1 MDRESEPMSEREVGA
16 GSAQPADGKAH
27 AYARHRGAGGPL
39 YGSVRTLALIVL
51 RLWFRLRVDGADHIP
66 TEGAAIIAPNHKN
79 FLDAFFI
86 ALATRRHVRY
96 MAKAELFK
104 GPLSWLLLR
113 LGAFPVRR
121 GQADGAS
128 FETARAILSAG
139 GLVVLFPEGT
149 RVQQPD
155 ALGSPHH
162 GAGRLALQTG
172 APIVPAAITGTSH
185 LWRGALPRVR
195 RVQVAFLP
203 AVSPAPLSEA
213 PDPVLELIDQLVW
226 PAVQDE
232 YGRLR
237 ARTGII
243 AAALGALGIGGG
255 LLARRHLES
264 RRKPRLLDKVEPRR
278 IRRGKAR
285 SRWLARL
292 RSLR

>member
-1 MDRESEPMSEREVGA
+1 MDRESDPMSEREVGA

-128 FETARAILSAG
+128 FETARAAWWSC
-139 GLVVLFPEGT
+139 FPRAPGCSSRT
-149 RVQQPD
+149 R
-155 ALGSPHH
+155 
-162 GAGRLALQTG
+162 
-172 APIVPAAITGTSH
+172 
-185 LWRGALPRVR
+185 WVR
-195 RVQVAFLP
+195 RIMAPGGSRCRP
-203 AVSPAPLSEA
+203 A
-213 PDPVLELIDQLVW
+213 
-226 PAVQDE
+226 
-232 YGRLR
+232 LR
-237 ARTGII
+237 
-243 AAALGALGIGGG
+243 
-255 LLARRHLES
+255 S
-264 RRKPRLLDKVEPRR
+264 
-278 IRRGKAR
+278 
-285 SRWLARL
+285 SRL
-292 RSLR
+292 RSPVPRIYGAAPCPESGACRSRSYPRSHRRLCLKRPTQCWS